1 MSLIESGKFNADK
14 VRRMNR
20 GEYQPPPQSVQPST
34 QQSLPD
40 FQKSEYQQSPQMYE
54 IKTIPLCPAK
64 LLQSYQADEISEI
77 NIAGKFT
84 VKTKEGSFC
93 TTILPYLQSD
103 HLFDQLMG
111 KAEHFFRLL

>member
-1 MSLIESGKFNADK
+1 MNLIESGKFNVDK

-20 GEYQPPPQSVQPST
+20 GEYQPPPEFAQPPT
-34 QQSLPD
+34 QQSPSE
-40 FQKSEYQQSPQMYE
+40 FQKSEYHQPPQMFE
-54 IKTIPLCPAK
+54 IKTIPSCPAK
-64 LLQSYQADEISEI
+64 ILQSYQADEISEI